1 MSRYLYEL
9 KNLLGDLVA
18 RYGEDDDSVQLV
30 KHELEAVEARES
42 GHQGLFAL
50 GRGGPLPTGGRHSW
64 EGYSSLLRTTQ
75 RPAPLGS
82 DLRAG

>member
-9 KNLLGDLVA
+9 KNLLGDLMA
-18 RYGEDDDSVQLV
+18 RYGENDDSVQLV
-30 KHELEAVEARES
+30 KHELEAVEARET

-50 GRGGPLPTGGRHSW
+50 GHGGLLPTSGRHSW
-64 EGYSSLLRTTQ
+64 DGYSSLLRANQ

-82 DLRAG
+82 DRRAG

>member
-1 MSRYLYEL
+1 MSRYLCEL
-9 KNLLGDLVA
+9 KNLLGDLTA
-18 RYGEDDDSVQLV
+18 RYGEDDDAVQLV

-42 GHQGLFAL
+42 RDQNLFAL
-50 GRGGPLPTGGRHSW
+50 ACGGPLPTSGRHSW
-64 EGYSSLLRTTQ
+64 EGYSSLLRATQ